1 VTRSATPSVSTADSG
16 AAVTNRDRQLAGSD
30 ISSVFCAAVSR
41 VLEYTFRR
49 ASRLE
54 HRIIAMTHTPL
65 RQPSRPPSNY
75 VTMNA
80 GPEQLVAE
88 QLVAVAGKML

>member
-1 VTRSATPSVSTADSG
+1 
-16 AAVTNRDRQLAGSD
+16 
-30 ISSVFCAAVSR
+30 
-41 VLEYTFRR
+41 
-49 ASRLE
+49 
-54 HRIIAMTHTPL
+54 MTHTPL